1 MRAGLSAKAA
11 AVGEDRDAREEGG
24 SLKNNPS
31 SPAVIADN
39 VGDNVGD
46 CAGMAADLFETYA
59 VTTVAA
65 MVLGFT
71 LFKGAPEPLV
81 YPLLLGGL
89 TIFAT
94 ILGIWFVKVSEGGSI
109 MGALYKGLFWAG
121 GVAAVAFYPATA
133 WLMDGVGKV
142 SAAAYFGCALIGL
155 AVTIALV
162 FITDY
167 YTSKSFSPVQQIAKA
182 SESGH
187 ATNIIAGLAVGMQAT
202 AWPVVVIGA
211 AIMASFALAG
221 SLGGGGG

>member
-1 MRAGLSAKAA
+1 
-11 AVGEDRDAREEGG
+11 
-24 SLKNNPS
+24 
-31 SPAVIADN
+31 
-39 VGDNVGD
+39 GD

-71 LFKGAPEPLV
+71 LFKGAPTPLV

-121 GVAAVAFYPATA
+121 GVAAVTFYPATA

-155 AVTIALV
+155 AVTLALV

-167 YTSKSFSPVQQIAKA
+167 YTSKSFRPVQQIAKA

-202 AWPVVVIGA
+202 AWPVVVIAA
-211 AIMASFALAG
+211 AILASFHVAG
-221 SLGGGGG
+221 GMAQAGLYGVAVAAVSMLSMAGIVVAI

>member
-1 MRAGLSAKAA
+1 
-11 AVGEDRDAREEGG
+11 
-24 SLKNNPS
+24 
-31 SPAVIADN
+31 
-39 VGDNVGD
+39 
-46 CAGMAADLFETYA
+46 
-59 VTTVAA
+59 
-65 MVLGFT
+65 MVLGCA
-71 LFKGAPEPLV
+71 LSKAAPTPLV

-94 ILGIWFVKVSEGGSI
+94 IIGIWFVKVSEGGSI

-121 GVAAVAFYPATA
+121 GVAAVAFYPATV

-155 AVTIALV
+155 AVTIALA
-162 FITDY
+162 FITA
-167 YTSKSFSPVQQIAKA
+167 SSPSQSFSPVQQIAKA

-211 AIMASFALAG
+211 AIMASYALAG
-221 SLGGGGG
+221 LYGEAGSGGVSLFFTPTCRAVGAVRPLTGHTR